1 MQSSTQKDVF
11 YKVQKNGNTFSC
23 NCKNYHPIKIC
34 THVYIAS
41 RYISVHPIKG
51 ISKKRKAEA
60 TETINKLQK
69 VTQAIEI
76 NNEVPNYQNK
86 FVTTNFKTSQEYEA
100 DLSKTQKYSF
110 PVTSLNYNYAS
121 VSTDSQVIPFSQPV
135 VEADL
140 PDINEPEEFYPAIT
154 VEEFQKHGL
163 EAIEMI
169 KDVMGYASENYTDK
183 ILLNLGNQ
191 FREFTSNMRKN
202 LSNNPKTAKQR
213 RW

>member
-1 MQSSTQKDVF
+1 MRYPT
-11 YKVQKNGNTFSC
+11 
-23 NCKNYHPIKIC
+23 IKISLSQQ
-34 THVYIAS
+34 I
-41 RYISVHPIKG
+41 
-51 ISKKRKAEA
+51 
-60 TETINKLQK
+60 L
-69 VTQAIEI
+69 
-76 NNEVPNYQNK
+76 
-86 FVTTNFKTSQEYEA
+86 KTSQEYEA

-121 VSTDSQVIPFSQPV
+121 VSTDSRVIPFSQPV

-202 LSNNPKTAKQR
+202 LPNNPKTAKQR